1 MSGFN
6 TSCCAFCGRNESEVK
21 KIISG
26 PGTSICDA
34 CIELCGVIIKKSF
47 TEEKKLSLKPI
58 EIKNVLDNYIIG
70 QEMAKKTLAVAVY
83 NHYKRINNVPLS
95 AEEPELSKSNILLVG
110 PTGCGKTLLAETL
123 AKILDVPFAI
133 SDATTLTEAGY
144 VGEDVEN
151 VLLRLLQN
159 ANFDV
164 EKAQRGIVY
173 IDEIDKICRKS
184 EGVSIT
190 RDVSGEGVQ
199 QALLKILEG
208 TTASVPPHGGRK
220 HPQQDF
226 IQIDTRNILFI
237 CGGAFEGIEKIISK
251 RTNKGSMGF
260 EANVVSKDKID
271 KNTLIEQIEPE
282 DVVKFGLIPEF
293 IGRLPIIA
301 YLKEMNADDL
311 IRVLTE
317 PKNAPLKQYQKI
329 FDLEGV
335 ELVFT
340 QDALKRV
347 ASLSLEKKTGARGI
361 KTIIEKCLSDAM
373 FNIPSQSGIEKVVV
387 DKDVVEGKK
396 EVQIVYKT
404 KPREDL
410 QSLKK
415 IHRLSKVSSANDDF
429 KKIKKQAGAKL

>member
-1 MSGFN
+1 MGEFN
-6 TSCCAFCGRNESEVK
+6 NSCCAFCGRNEGEVK

-34 CIELCGVIIKKSF
+34 CIELCGVIIKKSYV
-47 TEEKKLSLKPI
+47 EEKKLHLKPI
-58 EIKNVLDNYIIG
+58 DIKQVLDTYIVG
-70 QEMAKKTLAVAVY
+70 QDHAKKVLAVAVY
-83 NHYKRINNVPLS
+83 NHYKRINNIPLS
-95 AEEPELSKSNILLVG
+95 ADEPELTKSNILLVG
-110 PTGCGKTLLAETL
+110 PTGCGKTLLAKTL
-123 AKILDVPFAI
+123 AKTLDVPFAI

-164 EKAQRGIVY
+164 EKAQRGIIY

-208 TTASVPPHGGRK
+208 TVASVPPNGGRK
-220 HPQQDF
+220 HPQQEF

-237 CGGAFEGIEKIISK
+237 CGGAFEGVEKIISK
-251 RTNKGSMGF
+251 RVNKGSMGF
-260 EANVVSKDKID
+260 EATVVSKDKID

-293 IGRLPIIA
+293 IGRLPVIT
-301 YLKEMNADDL
+301 YLKEMSEDDL
-311 IRVLTE
+311 MMILTE
-317 PKNAPLKQYQKI
+317 PKNAILKQYQKI

-335 ELVFT
+335 ELVFN
-340 QDALKRV
+340 QDALRKV
-347 ASLSLEKKTGARGI
+347 ASLSLAKRTGARGI
-361 KTIIEKCLSDAM
+361 RTIIEKCLSGAM
-373 FNIPSQSGIEKVVV
+373 FKIPSEIGVEKVIV

-396 EVQIVYKT
+396 DAQIVYKVRQ
-404 KPREDL
+404 REDL

-415 IHRLSKVSSANDDF
+415 IGKINKVTSSNEDF
-429 KKIKKQAGAKL
+429 KKIKKQAVGKK